1 MPETVYDYQVKT
13 VECTKCGAPVTAAIA
28 GGQATC
34 EYCGASMTVAAR
46 VREERPVTRI
56 DEEARLAGL
65 AAQARAYKSGTALI
79 REPEGLAQFTKM
91 LSDPAARTAAEE
103 AYRQEWEKTRR
114 RLVSDSD
121 NLDAAEHLF
130 RLAIAL
136 ANHYTGTGDDPR
148 ARATLETALD
158 LLLDSNHRDIVR
170 CRLARAALKLGDVEA
185 GRAWLEDVNPRSV
198 LLEVDTEYRLARAML
213 DLADKDYSAILK
225 VLGRLPGK
233 IPFAQT
239 DDIILASC
247 MRAHAVAGTGDEQI
261 ARKLI
266 GAATPKY
273 GKKKVADTWNALP
286 GPSTPYAAETAA
298 KVTRRLKIS
307 GVLSV
312 AVAVSLF
319 VTPFV
324 TPTCMGL
331 VSCGDSGPL
340 PAIKRY
346 LNNCP
351 PARAAL
357 GNDITWAVGCHN
369 CKGGGGCS
377 DCHWGGYMP
386 VKGSKARGELSYSI
400 RKKDGKYRLTSA
412 WLKVDGKNVNMS
424 KCPKK

>member
-13 VECTKCGAPVTAAIA
+13 VECSKCGAPVTAAVA
-28 GGQATC
+28 GGQARC

-56 DEEARLAGL
+56 DEQARLAGL
-65 AAQARAYKSGTALI
+65 AAQAKAYKSETALI
-79 REPEGLAQFTKM
+79 RDPEGLAQFTKM
-91 LSDPAARTAAEE
+91 LSNPAARTAAEE

-114 RLVSDSD
+114 RLASSSD

-136 ANHYTGTGDDPR
+136 ANHYTKTGDDTR

-158 LLLDSNHRDIVR
+158 LLLDANHRDIVR
-170 CRLARAALKLGDVEA
+170 CRLARAALRLGDVEA

-198 LLEVDTEYRLARAML
+198 LLDVDTEYRLARAML
-213 DLADKDYSAILK
+213 DLADRDYSAILQ
-225 VLGRLPGK
+225 VLGRLPGQ
-233 IPFAQT
+233 IPFAKT
-239 DDIILASC
+239 GEAILASC
-247 MRAHAVAGTGDEQI
+247 MRTHAVAGTGDEQI

-266 GAATPKY
+266 GGAAVKY

-286 GPSTPYAAETAA
+286 GPSTSFAAETAA
-298 KVTRRLKIS
+298 RATRRMKVSMTLT
-307 GVLSV
+307 L
-312 AVAVSLF
+312 AVVVSLF
-319 VTPFV
+319 MTPFI

-340 PAIKRY
+340 PVIKRY

-351 PARAAL
+351 PAKAAL

-377 DCHWGGYMP
+377 DCHWGGTLP
-386 VKGSKARGELSYSI
+386 VKGSKARGTLYYSL

-412 WLKVDGKNVNMS
+412 WLKINGTNVNMS
-424 KCPKK
+424 KCPKQ